1 MKNVLFIAIVLLL
14 GFGKVNAQETS
25 FGIKAG
31 YHNLIAVASANGTSA
46 SDGISGIYL
55 GFLADISISEKMK
68 IQPELQYARVS
79 ENGGEGNSLII
90 PVMFKYYV
98 TDQLNF
104 QAGPV
109 MDLILDESE
118 DDVNTFGFGLG
129 AGIGYDFT
137 DKVFITGRYSFGLS
151 DRLEVNDPLLSGVS
165 VRFDIFQVGLGYRF

>member
-1 MKNVLFIAIVLLL
+1 MKNVLFIAIILLFS
-14 GFGKVNAQETS
+14 FGKVNAQETS

-31 YHNLIAVASANGTSA
+31 YHNLIAVASANGASA
-46 SDGISGIYL
+46 SDGISGIYI

-79 ENGGEGNSLII
+79 ENGGEGNSLILPI
-90 PVMFKYYV
+90 MFKYYV

-109 MDLILDESE
+109 MDLILDESGDE
-118 DDVNTFGFGLG
+118 VNTFGFGIG
-129 AGIGYDFT
+129 AGLEYDFS
-137 DKVFITGRYSFGLS
+137 DKIFATGRYSFGLS
-151 DRLEVNDPLLSGVS
+151 DRIEVNDPSLSGVS